1 MQRLDLLCSAG
12 RDAKAKAS
20 KPSMPK
26 NNTSIF
32 FNDLIPGICRKGG
45 EILQHLRTENL
56 KIRSASDAV
65 RSAIFCIFSK
75 FCFHQLI
82 RVHLN

>member
-1 MQRLDLLCSAG
+1 MRRPGSLSSAG
-12 RDAKAKAS
+12 WDAKAKAS

-26 NNTSIF
+26 NNFSIF
-32 FNDLIPGICRKGG
+32 FHNLIPEICRKGREMLRG
-45 EILQHLRTENL
+45 LRTENL

-75 FCFHQLI
+75 FCFHQFLY
-82 RVHLN
+82 LN

>member
-1 MQRLDLLCSAG
+1 MRRPDSLCSASG
-12 RDAKAKAS
+12 EAKAKAS

-32 FNDLIPGICRKGG
+32 FHKLIPGICRKGE
-45 EILQHLRTENL
+45 EILQGLRTENL

-75 FCFHQLI
+75 ICFHQLI
-82 RVHLN
+82 RVYLN